1 MATTVSTDELESSFD
16 EKFERV
22 FGGERIVV
30 TLDGEPAALILH
42 PQDPLVD
49 RLYPDGH
56 PDL

>member
-1 MATTVSTDELESSFD
+1 MATTVSTDEFEASFD
-16 EKFERV
+16 ETLECV
-22 FGGERIVV
+22 FSGQRIVV

-49 RLYPDGH
+49 RLYPYVH

>member
-1 MATTVSTDELESSFD
+1 MATVSTDEFEVSLD
-16 EKFERV
+16 ETLERV
-22 FGGERIVV
+22 LSGERIVV

-42 PQDPLVD
+42 PHDPLVD